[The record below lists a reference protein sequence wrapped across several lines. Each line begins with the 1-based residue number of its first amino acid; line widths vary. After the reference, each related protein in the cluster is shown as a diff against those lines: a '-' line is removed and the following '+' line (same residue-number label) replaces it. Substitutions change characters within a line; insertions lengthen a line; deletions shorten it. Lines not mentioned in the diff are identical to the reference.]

1 MVVSTRMYAT
11 GLRQA
16 TTAIKILVGTP
27 TYVPTV
33 DGRTPLSS
41 LGCCCCMLH
50 AGQATGGAKII
61 IICSLSLE
69 SRERES
75 MYHTLSLSVAINS

>member
-41 LGCCCCMLH
+41 LPVERLLLLH
-50 AGQATGGAKII
+50 AACRTGDRR
-61 IICSLSLE
+61 S
-69 SRERES
+69 SRE
-75 MYHTLSLSVAINS
+75 